1 MKRLFFALWPN
12 ASTRE
17 QCINVLNAVSF
28 KQAKPVQAANIHVTL
43 LFLGN
48 LDSGKEELIKQELM
62 NIVVP
67 TITLIF
73 NRLSFW
79 EKSGILCLT
88 STNSCP
94 EIESVV
100 ESLEKIARKLTI
112 QVDRRPFKPHVTL
125 VKKVKTQI
133 ELKFEPIIW
142 HSDAI
147 CLVESCRITDGIE
160 YRIVEKW
167 EDK

>member
-12 ASTRE
+12 ENARE
-17 QCINVLNAVSF
+17 QCIHVLNSVSL
-28 KQAKPVQAANIHVTL
+28 KQARPVQAANIHVTL

-48 LDSGKEELIKQELM
+48 LDLAKEESLRRELM
-62 NIVVP
+62 NVSVP
-67 TITLIF
+67 SITLLF

-79 EKSGILCLT
+79 EKSGVICLT
-88 STNSCP
+88 ATDSCP

-100 ESLEKIARKLTI
+100 ENLEKLARKSTI

-125 VKKVKTQI
+125 VKNVKTQI

-142 HSDAI
+142 HSDSF
-147 CLVESCRITDGIE
+147 CLVESCRFNDSIE
-160 YRIVEKW
+160 YRIVEKR
-167 EDK
+167 